1 MAFDLQ
7 EQEQIDSL
15 KAFWNQWGKWVAA
28 AVAGL
33 ALGYLGYKAYN
44 LYQARQIE
52 ASAALYVSVEQAA
65 RSQDLAA
72 AKRAAQGIEA
82 EYPASPYAARAA
94 FLAARTAFD
103 KNDLDFA
110 RAQLTWAATH
120 AKEPALVALA
130 QLRLASVLL
139 DQKQYDAAIA
149 QLNRAHD
156 ASFDALY
163 YDAKGDVFTLKGDKG
178 AARDAYKA
186 ALAKMAGDSPSHQY
200 VQTKLDALGG

>member
-15 KAFWNQWGKWVAA
+15 KASWNHWGKWVAA
-28 AVAGL
+28 VVGCAAI
-33 ALGYLGYKAYN
+33 GYIGFKAYTM
-44 LYQARQIE
+44 YQARQVE
-52 ASAALYVSVEQAA
+52 ASAAIYVSVEQAA

-72 AKRAAQGIEA
+72 AKAAVVRIEA
-82 EYPASPYAARAA
+82 DYPTSPYAARAA

-103 KNDLDFA
+103 KNDAAFA
-110 RAQLTWAATH
+110 RAQLSWVTAH
-120 AKEPALVALA
+120 AKEPLLVTMA
-130 QLRLASVLL
+130 QLRLASVLM

-149 QLNRAHD
+149 QLNLAHD
-156 ASFDALY
+156 PAFDALY

-186 ALAKMAGDSPSHQY
+186 ALAKLAGDSPSHQY